1 MTKDEQELR
10 DVYAEI
16 GSDLIRTVVAIDKLG
31 VSPLAAT
38 AYMRPADTNP
48 TLDLIRWCAG
58 HDEAR
63 DRLLELV
70 SDLRS

>member
-10 DVYAEI
+10 DLYAEI
-16 GSDLIRTVVAIDKLG
+16 GSDLVNTVVAVDKLG
-31 VSPLAAT
+31 LSPVAAV
-38 AYMRPADTNP
+38 AYMPPTDTNP

-58 HDEAR
+58 HEGAR
-63 DRLLELV
+63 DRLLDLV